1 MSFTKADLREADDVH
16 VDAFH
21 CASMHG
27 THEQQRAVLR
37 RLEAL
42 EGKGPVDRVRRRAW
56 THELTPDADDE
67 WCENARAAYSRFYS
81 WAREN
86 DRRLEPAFRTRTA
99 RSMVSDDA
107 YDVITF
113 PILCVA
119 VYADGSLVE
128 VAPSTDRATDA
139 TYTVLDCV
147 EDLETTVDT
156 SQAKATT

>member
-1 MSFTKADLREADDVH
+1 MTLRKADLREADDVH

-37 RLEAL
+37 RLDAL
-42 EGKGPVDRVRRRAW
+42 EEQGFVDRVRRQAW

-67 WCENARAAYSRFYS
+67 WCENARAAYSRFHT

-86 DRRLEPAFRTRTA
+86 DRTLEPAFRTRTV
-99 RSMVSDDA
+99 RSMVSDDT

-128 VAPSTDRATDA
+128 VAPSTDPTTDS

-147 EDLETTVDT
+147 DDLETTVDT

>member
-37 RLEAL
+37 RLDAL
-42 EGKGPVDRVRRRAW
+42 EEQGFVDRVRRQAW

-67 WCENARAAYSRFYS
+67 WCENARAAYSRFHT

-86 DRRLEPAFRTRTA
+86 DRTLEPAFRTRTV
-99 RSMVSDDA
+99 RSMVSDDT

-128 VAPSTDRATDA
+128 VAPSTDPTTDS

-147 EDLETTVDT
+147 DDLETTVDT